1 MRRTTTP
8 RPWRYW
14 KQPSAAACANRED
27 RAAMS
32 KRNKVF
38 LGVGGGVL
46 LIVLVMVSA
55 SAKRDK
61 RFETVG
67 RRDLV
72 AAVTACGKIQPKKKV
87 DISADITGRI
97 TRIAVREGDLVQ
109 KGQFLLQIDPTIY
122 QANLQRAQAAMSS
135 AEAGAVQAR
144 ASRDQAQRALQ
155 RTKELREQNPNLI
168 SQEQLEQAQTASDI
182 SEANLTASQHL
193 VEQSRAGLQEARDQL
208 AKTHLLAPMAGRV
221 TRLAVE
227 EGEVAVPGTF
237 SRETG
242 LLLTISDLSVI
253 QTKVQVDETDVVR
266 LHMGDS
272 VDVTIDAFPDTTF
285 IGRVT
290 KVSNSAILTAASA
303 AAGQSDRA
311 VDYEVEITLSNPP
324 AEVRPDLSA
333 TARIIT
339 DTRKQALAI
348 PIIALTVRE
357 NTPISTEQRSGGRGT
372 AQAATP
378 RPAAAD
384 TGKRGAANKKET
396 EGVFLVH
403 NGIATFHPVK
413 VGIAGEEHFEV
424 VEGVHKG
431 DTIVAGPY
439 QAIRDLKERARV
451 RPSKES
457 SDTTARRRS

>member
-1 MRRTTTP
+1 
-8 RPWRYW
+8 
-14 KQPSAAACANRED
+14 
-27 RAAMS
+27 MS
-32 KRNKVF
+32 KKNKV
-38 LGVGGGVL
+38 LLGGGGAVL
-46 LIVLVMVSA
+46 LVILVLVSA

-61 RFETVG
+61 GIEVRFEQVG

-72 AAVTACGKIQPKKKV
+72 AAVTASGKIQPKKKV

-122 QANLQRAQAAMSS
+122 QANMQRANAAMSS
-135 AEAGAVQAR
+135 AQAGAVQAR
-144 ASRDQAQRALQ
+144 ATRDQSQRALT

-168 SQEQLEQAQTASDI
+168 SQEQLEQAQTAFDI
-182 SEANLTASQHL
+182 GDANWTASQHL
-193 VEQSRAGLQEARDQL
+193 VEQARAGLQEARDQL
-208 AKTHLLAPMAGRV
+208 AKTHLVAPMAGRV

-253 QTKVQVDETDVVR
+253 QTKVNVDETDVVR
-266 LHMGDS
+266 LHLGDS
-272 VDVTIDAFPDTTF
+272 VEVTIDAFPDTTF
-285 IGRVT
+285 VGRVT

-303 AAGQSDRA
+303 AAGSNDRA
-311 VDYEVEITLSNPP
+311 VDYEVEITLVNPP
-324 AEVRPDLSA
+324 SEVRPDLSA
-333 TARIIT
+333 TARIVT

-357 NTPISTEQRSGGRGT
+357 NTPVSTENKPAGGTQR
-372 AQAATP
+372 AEAATP
-378 RPAAAD
+378 RPDSAR
-384 TGKRGAANKKET
+384 TKKEA
-396 EGVFLVH
+396 EGVFIVH
-403 NGIATFHPVK
+403 NGVATFHAVK

-424 VEGVHKG
+424 VEGVHQG

-439 QAIRDLKERARV
+439 QAIRDLKEGAHV
-451 RPSKES
+451 KPSRES
-457 SDTTARRRS
+457 GDTTNRAGGGRRS

>member
-1 MRRTTTP
+1 
-8 RPWRYW
+8 
-14 KQPSAAACANRED
+14 
-27 RAAMS
+27 MS
-32 KRNKVF
+32 KRNKV
-38 LGVGGGVL
+38 LLGGGGIVL
-46 LIVLVMVSA
+46 LVILVLVSA

-61 RFETVG
+61 GIEVRFETVG
-67 RRDLV
+67 KRVLV
-72 AAVTACGKIQPKKKV
+72 AAVTASGKIQPKKKV

-122 QANLQRAQAAMSS
+122 QANLQRAQAAMSQ

-144 ASRDQAQRALQ
+144 ATRDQSQRALQ
-155 RTKELREQNPNLI
+155 RTKELREQNPNLV

-208 AKTHLLAPMAGRV
+208 AKTHLVAPMTGRV

-237 SRETG
+237 SRDVG

-272 VDVTIDAFPDTTF
+272 VEVTIDAFPDTTF
-285 IGRVT
+285 VGRVT
-290 KVSNSAILTAASA
+290 KISNSAILTAASQLGGA
-303 AAGQSDRA
+303 QSDRA

-333 TARIIT
+333 TARIVT
-339 DTRKQALAI
+339 DTRKQAVAI

-357 NTPISTEQRSGGRGT
+357 NTPVSTESKPGRGT

-378 RPAAAD
+378 TAGD
-384 TGKRGAANKKET
+384 TGRRGGANKKET
-396 EGVFLVH
+396 EGVFLVR
-403 NGIATFHPVK
+403 NGIATFHAVK

-424 VEGVHKG
+424 VEGVHPG

-439 QAIRDLKERARV
+439 QAIRDLKEGAHV
-451 RPSKES
+451 RPSRES
-457 SDTTARRRS
+457 SDTTRGGRRS

>member
-1 MRRTTTP
+1 
-8 RPWRYW
+8 
-14 KQPSAAACANRED
+14 
-27 RAAMS
+27 MS
-32 KRNKVF
+32 KRNKV
-38 LGVGGGVL
+38 LLGGGGAVL

-55 SAKRDK
+55 SAKREK
-61 RFETVG
+61 GVEVRFEQVG

-72 AAVTACGKIQPKKKV
+72 AAVTASGKIQPKKKV

-109 KGQFLLQIDPTIY
+109 KGQFLLQIDATIY

-135 AEAGAVQAR
+135 AEAGSVQAR
-144 ASRDQAQRALQ
+144 ANRDQSQRGMQ

-168 SQEQLEQAQTASDI
+168 SQEQLEQAQTAYDI
-182 SEANLTASQHL
+182 AEANFTAAQHM
-193 VEQSRAGLQEARDQL
+193 VEQARAGFQEARDQL
-208 AKTHLLAPMAGRV
+208 AKTHLTAPMAGRV

-253 QTKVQVDETDVVR
+253 QTTVNVDETDVVR
-266 LHMGDS
+266 VNIGDS
-272 VDVTIDAFPDTTF
+272 VEVTIDAFPDTTF

-290 KVSNSAILTAASA
+290 EVSNSAILTAASNIP
-303 AAGQSDRA
+303 GQNDRA

-324 AEVRPDLSA
+324 EEVRPDLSA
-333 TARIIT
+333 TARIVT

-357 NTPISTEQRSGGRGT
+357 NTPVSTEQR
-372 AQAATP
+372 
-378 RPAAAD
+378 PAAATKATPGD
-384 TGKRGAANKKET
+384 SANRNDKKKET
-396 EGVFLVH
+396 EGVFIVH
-403 NGIATFHPVK
+403 NGVATFRPVK

-424 VEGVHKG
+424 IEGVTPG

-439 QAIRDLKERARV
+439 QAIRDLKEGARV
-451 RPSKES
+451 RGTTQP
-457 SDTTARRRS
+457 SDTTRRGS